1 VQRGGGVNSFYQLNV
16 YASCLDLLN
25 IFAARM
31 MLSRVGASPRVA
43 STGEKNLKIK
53 RVGGKG
59 QISVALILVMTVV
72 LGAVGLGAD
81 AAVLYMNW
89 VILQKGVDAAALA
102 GAGYLQ
108 SNSQSAPTAINVA
121 VTYAQNNGIKNSELI
136 ADGSGNKAYV
146 PGPNYTTI
154 TVTAKR
160 TVPYAFFKLIGLS
173 NGTVA
178 ASATAQMPLSA
189 GCVNCTSAVATPGSQ
204 PTVIPGNFCTTVG
217 QCDVLPIGL
226 DATTPY
232 QFDQAVT
239 LNQGQVGPGNWG
251 SLALGGTGGSN
262 ERTNIADGYQGP
274 LAINQWV
281 DTEPGFKKGPVG
293 QGFSDR
299 IAQAQNEFPNG
310 TFDNH
315 SPNDPRAVILPMVA
329 WNSPNGRSQVEI
341 VAFAAVWIDSESGGT
356 IQAHFIQQEAF
367 DSTGSASAPN
377 DGAMGRP
384 ILIK

>member
-1 VQRGGGVNSFYQLNV
+1 
-16 YASCLDLLN
+16 
-25 IFAARM
+25 
-31 MLSRVGASPRVA
+31 
-43 STGEKNLKIK
+43 LKIK

-178 ASATAQMPLSA
+178 ATATAQMPQPPS
-189 GCVNCTSAVATPGSQ
+189 CVNCSSAVPTPGSQ
-204 PTVIPGNFCTTVG
+204 PTVIPGNVCSAVG
-217 QCDVLPIGL
+217 QCDVIPIGI
-226 DATTPY
+226 DYSTPY
-232 QFDQAVT
+232 AFDQPVT

-251 SLALGGTGGSN
+251 SLALGGTGGAN

-274 LAINQWV
+274 LAINEWV
-281 DTEPGFKKGPVG
+281 DTEPGFKKGPVD

-299 IAQAQNEFPNG
+299 ISQAQSAFPGG

-315 SPNDPRAVILPMVA
+315 NPTDPRVIIVPMVD
-329 WNSPNGRSQVEI
+329 WNSPNGRSQVKIE
-341 VAFAAVWIDSESGGT
+341 AFAALWVDSISGGT
-356 IQAHFIQQEAF
+356 IQAHFIDQEAF
-367 DSTGSASAPN
+367 HSTGDPNAPFR
-377 DGAMGRP
+377 GARGRAL
-384 ILIK
+384 LIK

>member
-1 VQRGGGVNSFYQLNV
+1 
-16 YASCLDLLN
+16 
-25 IFAARM
+25 M
-31 MLSRVGASPRVA
+31 MLSELGLSRESP
-43 STGEKNLKIK
+43 SKWGIKTLKIK
-53 RVGGKG
+53 YCSRRG

-72 LGAVGLGAD
+72 LGAIGLGAD
-81 AAVLYMNW
+81 AAVLYLNW

-102 GAGYLQ
+102 GAGYLEG
-108 SNSQSAPTAINVA
+108 NSTSAPNAVSVA

-178 ASATAQMPLSA
+178 ASATAQMPLAA
-189 GCVNCTSAVATPGSQ
+189 GCVNCSSAVATPGSQ
-204 PTVIPGNFCTTVG
+204 PTVIPGSICSAIG

-226 DATTPY
+226 DSSIPFA
-232 QFDQAVT
+232 FDQPVT
-239 LNQGQVGPGNWG
+239 LNEQTSAGQVGPGNWG

-262 ERTNIADGYQGP
+262 DRTNIADGYGGP

-281 DTEPGFKKGPVG
+281 DTEPGFKSGPVG
-293 QGFSDR
+293 KGFSDR
-299 IAQAQNEFPNG
+299 IADAQSEFPDG
-310 TFDNH
+310 TFSDH
-315 SPNDPRAVILPMVA
+315 SPNDPRAVILPMVV

-341 VAFAAVWIDSESGGT
+341 VGFAAVWIDSESGGT

-367 DSTGSASAPN
+367 DSTGSATAPN

-384 ILIK
+384 VLIK